1 MLKGTDEIDRTI
13 LDRIK
18 EHEGENLR
26 AIIKPLFLEKSES
39 ALRSRAAMLELRGLI
54 RLEKT
59 RSELRCYLEKNPEA
73 EV

>member
-1 MLKGTDEIDRTI
+1 MLKDTDEIDRKL
-13 LDRIK
+13 LDRIR
-18 EHEGENLR
+18 EHPGEHVR

-39 ALRSRAAMLELRGLI
+39 ALRSRIALLELRKMI

-59 RSELRCYLEKNPEA
+59 KSELRCYLEKNPEA